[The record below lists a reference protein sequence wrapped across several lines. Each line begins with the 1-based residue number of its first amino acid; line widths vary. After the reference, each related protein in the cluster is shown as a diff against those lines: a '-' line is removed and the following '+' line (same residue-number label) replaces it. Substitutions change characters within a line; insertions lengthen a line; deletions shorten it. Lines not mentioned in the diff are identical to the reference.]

1 MNAIHEL
8 QQTSILIVDDD
19 LLTQSIIKAELESI
33 GYHNIQT
40 EDDGFVALDMLREN
54 ASINL
59 IVLDLHMPKIDG
71 VRFMRQLAAIRPTT
85 DIILASGQRGR
96 LLSTTIS
103 LGKSM
108 GLNVLGALQKP
119 VQVQALEELLER
131 RQVQQN
137 SLERIEDVRLPL
149 LVADLRDGILG
160 DRIDNH
166 PHLMFQPIVS
176 VATRSIVSV
185 EVLARWWN
193 RERGILT
200 PELFLPLAEKQ
211 GLLDQLTR
219 QIYLMTIEQ
228 VAEWFTAGRKLSAAV
243 NLSINSFNDKS
254 FAPFLIATAEQHGI
268 DCARLIFEVA
278 ESQTSSV
285 TPDCL
290 EALLSL
296 RLKGFRLSIDDF
308 GTGSSSF
315 THVKN
320 IPFTELK
327 IDREFVTGAAI
338 DSVARSILEE
348 SIKLAQRLH
357 MAVVAEGVE
366 TRNEWCLA
374 EQLGCDFVQGYY
386 CAKPMDNKALLS
398 FLDEWQGPHDNPD
411 CN

>member
-1 MNAIHEL
+1 MNAIHEI

-19 LLTQSIIKAELESI
+19 ILTQEIIKAGLETI
-33 GYHNIQT
+33 GYRRVKT
-40 EDDGFVALDMLREN
+40 EANGYTALDMLREDP
-54 ASINL
+54 SIEL

-71 VRFMRQLAAIRPTT
+71 IRFMRQLAGFRSDM

-119 VQVQALEELLER
+119 VQMTELQELLEKR
-131 RQVQQN
+131 HCSEFARVM
-137 SLERIEDVRLPL
+137 IDDVRLPL
-149 LVADLRDGILG
+149 LLPDLQDGIIG
-160 DRIDNH
+160 DRENNH
-166 PHLMFQPIVS
+166 PHLLFQPIVS
-176 VATRSIVSV
+176 LADKSIVSV

-193 RERGILT
+193 KERGVLG
-200 PELFLPLAEKQ
+200 PDLFLPLAEQ
-211 GLLDQLTR
+211 HGLLDQLTR
-219 QIYLMTIEQ
+219 QIYTMTIEQ
-228 VAEWFTAGRKLSAAV
+228 VAQWFDAGRQLSAAV
-243 NLSINSFNDKS
+243 NLSINSFSDKS
-254 FAPFLIATAEQHGI
+254 FAPFLIATAEQYKI

-290 EALLSL
+290 EALLNL

-308 GTGSSSF
+308 GTGNSSF
-315 THVKN
+315 AHVKN

-327 IDREFVTGAAI
+327 IDREFVTGAAV
-338 DSVARSILEE
+338 DTVARSILEE
-348 SIKLAQRLH
+348 SIKLAQRLQ

-366 TRNEWCLA
+366 TRNEWNLV

-386 CAKPMDNKALLS
+386 CAKPMENLALLEL
-398 FLDEWQGPHDNPD
+398 LDNWTGPHDA
-411 CN
+411 